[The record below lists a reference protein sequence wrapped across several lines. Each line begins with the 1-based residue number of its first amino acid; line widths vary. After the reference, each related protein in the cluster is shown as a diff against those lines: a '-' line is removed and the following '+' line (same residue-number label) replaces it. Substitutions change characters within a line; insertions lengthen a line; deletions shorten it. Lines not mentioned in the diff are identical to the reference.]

1 MIKRIKVDNL
11 NKRASYDLT
20 FHPDLNIL
28 TGKNGCGKTTLLKL
42 TWYLVS
48 GNFDKLFEELTFD
61 YVLLET
67 DDEGIIEINTNQNE
81 TDKKV
86 EFKCISPSRGIHFT
100 AEFPNLVQ
108 GIDIGRIHI
117 IDSSL
122 FFPTFRRIEGGFS
135 INSRARGVRYS
146 RANNIIREALDQ
158 ISDNLTTDFQH
169 KFIASISTED
179 INYLLS
185 NKYADISENLRKL
198 ENIQSKEI
206 LNLVAQSIDKEK
218 ESLQKIRTIVRDN
231 DQVREEILK
240 PFTILSEIVDKIF
253 KDKSIRISG
262 NIELGQAKNAIMSD
276 KLSAGEKQMLSFL
289 CYNFFYDNSA
299 IFIDE
304 PELSL
309 HTDWQRLLF
318 PTLLK
323 QNKNNQFFIA
333 THSPFIYSKYPEKEI
348 IINNDKGE

>member
-67 DDEGIIEINTNQNE
+67 DDDGIIEIKTNLSE
-81 TDKKV
+81 MDKRF
-86 EFKCISPSRGIHFT
+86 EFKCISVSRDINFT
-100 AEFPNLVQ
+100 AEFPNVVQ

-117 IDSSL
+117 IESSL

-135 INSRARGVRYS
+135 INSRNRGVRYS
-146 RANNIIREALDQ
+146 RSNNIIREALEQ

-198 ENIQSKEI
+198 ESIQSKEI

-231 DQVREEILK
+231 DQVRDEILK

-262 NIELGQAKNAIMSD
+262 NIELGQAKNAIVSD